1 MAQSLLTMLC
11 TSASI
16 EPWDEFQLVLTLLED
31 FTMARPTLNRLSSG
45 CVSACSSDIA

>member
-1 MAQSLLTMLC
+1 MAQSPLTMLR

-31 FTMARPTLNRLSSG
+31 FTKARPTLNRLSSG
-45 CVSACSSDIA
+45 CVSPCSSDIA